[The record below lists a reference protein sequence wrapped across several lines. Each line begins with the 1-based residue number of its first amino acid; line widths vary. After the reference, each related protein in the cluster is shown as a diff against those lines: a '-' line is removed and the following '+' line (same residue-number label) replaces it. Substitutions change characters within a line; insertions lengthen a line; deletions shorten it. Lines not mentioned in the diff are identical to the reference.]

1 MLDEMHVLYSC
12 VLHRPSVMLITHL
25 PLTNSEQFCGWGFSG
40 GSVVGNPPAN
50 AADLGVIRGARR
62 PLEKEMA
69 THSSGSLAW
78 EIPRLEK
85 PGGLQS
91 MGSQNSQTQL
101 GDSRTTILWVTGGRA
116 ISSHYC
122 HHAKVFLL
130 QRQNMA
136 SPNSREERR
145 GTRCPW
151 QPGLASI
158 MNHCGLILTGPVTA

>member
-1 MLDEMHVLYSC
+1 MLDEMPVLYSC
-12 VLHRPSVMLITHL
+12 VLHRPSVMLIIHL
-25 PLTNSEQFCGWGFSG
+25 PLTNREQFCGWGFSG
-40 GSVVGNPPAN
+40 GSVVENPPAN
-50 AADLGVIRGARR
+50 AADLGVICGARR

-69 THSSGSLAW
+69 THSSILAW
-78 EIPRLEK
+78 EIPRVEK

-101 GDSRTTILWVTGGRA
+101 GDSTTTILWVTGGRA
-116 ISSHYC
+116 ISSHHC

-145 GTRCPW
+145 GTRCP
-151 QPGLASI
+151 LASI
-158 MNHCGLILTGPVTA
+158 MNHRGLILTGPVIA